1 MNLLNLWNSI
11 ESYLFPQL
19 EELLDSEL
27 NQKECEFV
35 RVCTLS
41 QLDQHVFSLD
51 WLGIGR
57 KPKDRLSILKAF
69 VAKAVFNLDTNRSLI
84 TYLKSSKTLRRLCGW
99 EYKKS
104 IPHESKFSR
113 VFSLI
118 AEHELC
124 QQIHESMIKTHCEDR
139 IIGHLSRDSTAIE
152 AREKVI
158 IMKPKE
164 EKVPKKRGRPK
175 KGEVRIKEKP
185 VVELQLG
192 RSFEENLSNLPTHCN
207 KGTKK
212 NSHGYK
218 VSWKGYKLHLDCID
232 GDIPA
237 SALLT
242 AASVHDSQVA
252 IPLAQ
257 MSSDRFDNLY
267 DLMDAAY
274 DSPAIHQFS
283 QQLAHRPI
291 IDHNPRRGTKKR
303 KFDPLDKLR
312 YNERSSAERVNSNLK
327 DNYGGR
333 NIRVKG
339 HLKVMTHIM
348 FGIIAITANQLFKLL

>member
-11 ESYLFPQL
+11 ECYLFPHL
-19 EELLDSEL
+19 EDLLSTDLSK
-27 NQKECEFV
+27 KEREFV

-41 QLDQHVFSLD
+41 ELERHSVELERQ
-51 WLGIGR
+51 GIGR
-57 KPKDRLSILKAF
+57 KSKDRLSILKAF
-69 VAKAVFNLDTNRSLI
+69 IAKAVYNLDTNRSLI
-84 TYLKSSKTLRRLCGW
+84 NYLESSPTLRRLCGW
-99 EYKKS
+99 EYKRN

-118 AEHELC
+118 SEHELC
-124 QQIHESMIKTHCEDR
+124 QRIHAAMIQSHCENR

-152 AREKVI
+152 AREKVTI
-158 IMKPKE
+158 RE
-164 EKVPKKRGRPK
+164 TKVKIPKKRGRPK
-175 KGEVRIKEKP
+175 KGEVRIKAKTVIERQ
-185 VVELQLG
+185 VDCSL
-192 RSFEENLSNLPTHCN
+192 EENITKLPTNCN

-212 NSHGYK
+212 NSNGYK

-232 GDIPA
+232 GDIPTTA
-237 SALLT
+237 ILT
-242 AASVHDSQVA
+242 SASVHDSQVA

-257 MSSDRFDNLY
+257 MSSQRFHSLY

-274 DSPAIHQFS
+274 DSTSIHQFS
-283 QQLAHRPI
+283 QKLGHRPI
-291 IDHNPRRGTKKR
+291 IDHNPRRGGQKR
-303 KFDPLDKLR
+303 KFETLDKLR
-312 YNERSSAERVNSNLK
+312 YNQRSSAERVNSNLK

-339 HLKVMTHIM
+339 HLKVMAHLM